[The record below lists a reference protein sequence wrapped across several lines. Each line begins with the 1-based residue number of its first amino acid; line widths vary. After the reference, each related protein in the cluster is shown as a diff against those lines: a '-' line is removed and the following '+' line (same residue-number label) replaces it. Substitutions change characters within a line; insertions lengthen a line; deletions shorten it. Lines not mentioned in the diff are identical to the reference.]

1 MVSHMK
7 ATRTQLGGMWGL
19 AAHWTMRGSG
29 GGGGVHLA
37 RAKHSLA
44 RRSDDTGVTST
55 WLHGITVIA
64 VATQNTT
71 RDTHTALG
79 CPALT
84 PPACWDWELDEGV
97 MALVDKDEWSL
108 CWGWVPLPCGPW
120 EDCGGGEC
128 GSPCTEGRNVEHGIQ
143 SYGSQYKVST
153 DLWG

>member
-1 MVSHMK
+1 MSHMK

-19 AAHWTMRGSG
+19 AAHWTMRGS
-29 GGGGVHLA
+29 GGGVHLA

-79 CPALT
+79 RPALT

>member
-7 ATRTQLGGMWGL
+7 ATRTQLGHVGP
-19 AAHWTMRGSG
+19 GSSLDHERQW
-29 GGGGVHLA
+29 GGGVNLA

-44 RRSDDTGVTST
+44 RHSDDTGVTST

-84 PPACWDWELDEGV
+84 PPACWGWKLDEGV
-97 MALVDKDEWSL
+97 MALVDRDEWSL
-108 CWGWVPLPCGPW
+108 CWDGSLCHVGH
-120 EDCGGGEC
+120 GRIVGE
-128 GSPCTEGRNVEHGIQ
+128 GSMAHHVQREGM
-143 SYGSQYKVST
+143 
-153 DLWG
+153 